1 MKRHILSM
9 MCVCAAIAVTGCSKD
24 SNVKKAE
31 EFVQVK
37 MYAEALNVLQKEIL
51 EQPKNVDAH
60 LLSAKIYLLQND
72 ETKAREA
79 FERAILIDTKQKRR
93 VGEVYMALGDETI
106 AQDEARA
113 IAFYRAAA
121 RYDAELGAKI
131 AQTLF
136 RRAEELS
143 QTARDAAKP
152 LAYLV
157 YCLEF
162 DAGQRDKIAEF
173 AMKTAKQYVEKDFT
187 GEAMAYA
194 QVSAS
199 LNPKYLNDV
208 EALRR
213 KFEPAAG
220 ATYTEPTT
228 GMEFVYIPGGEFWMG
243 CGERETECSDD
254 EKPRHQARVNGFWM
268 GKYEVTQAQWE
279 KVMGNNPSKFE
290 GADRPVEQVTWND
303 AQAFLKKLN
312 ATHPS
317 PLPRGEQRET
327 SLSGGVGGG
336 SSPFGRGEGWVFRL
350 PSEAE
355 WEYAARAGTQT
366 AYSFGD
372 DPSQLGDYAW
382 FGGNSGR
389 ETHPVGKKQP
399 NAFGLYDMHGNVW
412 EWVADTYHDNYDGAP
427 NDGSIW
433 GSLGD
438 GKTKVLR
445 GGSWFLN
452 PNNCRSASRNRL
464 GLDGWFN
471 YIGARVVVGAR

>member
-1 MKRHILSM
+1 MKRKLFSAFM
-9 MCVCAAIAVTGCSKD
+9 VLAAIAVTGCSKD

-37 MYAEALNVLQKEIL
+37 MYAEALNALQQEIL

-72 ETKAREA
+72 ETNARES

-93 VGEVYMALGDETI
+93 VGEVYMALGNETLT
-106 AQDEARA
+106 QDEARA

-121 RYDAELGAKI
+121 RYDSDLSAKI

-152 LAYLV
+152 LAYLG

-173 AMKTAKQYVEKDFT
+173 AMKTAKLYVEKDFT
-187 GEAMAYA
+187 NEAMAYA
-194 QVSAS
+194 QISAS

-228 GMEFVYIPGGEFWMG
+228 GMEFVYVPGGEFWMG

-254 EKPRHQARVNGFWM
+254 EKPRHQARVSGFWM

-279 KVMGNNPSKFE
+279 KVMGNNPSYFK
-290 GADRPVEQVTWND
+290 GADRPVEQVSWND
-303 AQAFLKKLN
+303 AQEFLKKLN

-327 SLSGGVGGG
+327 SLSGGAGGG
-336 SSPFGRGEGWVFRL
+336 LLFRL

-355 WEYAARAGTQT
+355 WEYAVRAGTQT

-372 DPSQLGDYAW
+372 NPAQLGEYAW
-382 FGGNSGR
+382 FDGNSGN
-389 ETHPVGKKQP
+389 ETHPVGKKKP

-412 EWVADTYHDNYDGAP
+412 EWVADTWHDNYDGAP
-427 NDGSIW
+427 TDGSIW

-438 GKTKVLR
+438 EKTKVLR
-445 GGSWFLN
+445 GGSWN
-452 PNNCRSASRNRL
+452 DGPDCCRSAYRLRNAP
-464 GLDGWFN
+464 DGRN
-471 YIGARVVVGAR
+471 NIIGARVVVGAR

>member
-93 VGEVYMALGDETI
+93 VGEVYMALGDETLT
-106 AQDEARA
+106 QDEARA

-173 AMKTAKQYVEKDFT
+173 AMKTAKLYVEKDFT
-187 GEAMAYA
+187 SEAMAYA
-194 QVSAS
+194 QRSVS
-199 LNPKYLNDV
+199 LNPKYQEHIDAMRQKLGPMPGDI
-208 EALRR
+208 
-213 KFEPAAG
+213 
-220 ATYTEPTT
+220 YTEPTT
-228 GMEFVYIPGGEFWMG
+228 GMEFVYVPGGCFQMG
-243 CGERETECSDD
+243 SPTSEQGRNDNEGPAHEVCL
-254 EKPRHQARVNGFWM
+254 NGFWM

-445 GGSWFLN
+445 GGSWSYS
-452 PNNCRSASRNRL
+452 PCNCRSASRFRNDPVNRY
-464 GLDGWFN
+464 N
-471 YIGARVVVGAR
+471 RIGARVVVGAR

>member
-1 MKRHILSM
+1 MKRYILSM

-37 MYAEALNVLQKEIL
+37 MYAEALNALQKEIL

-93 VGEVYMALGDETI
+93 VGEVYMALGDETLT
-106 AQDEARA
+106 QDEARA

-121 RYDAELGAKI
+121 QYDAELGAKI

-152 LAYLV
+152 LAYLG

-173 AMKTAKQYVEKDFT
+173 AMKTAKLYVEKDFV

-208 EALRR
+208 ETLRR

-228 GMEFVYIPGGEFWMG
+228 GMEFVYVPGGEFWMG
-243 CGERETECSDD
+243 CGERETECSND
-254 EKPRHQARVNGFWM
+254 EKPRHQARVSGFWM

-279 KVMGNNPSKFE
+279 TVMGNNPSNFT
-290 GADRPVEQVTWND
+290 GADRPVEQVSWND
-303 AQAFLKKLN
+303 AQEFLKKLN
-312 ATHPS
+312 ANPS
-317 PLPRGEQRET
+317 QSPVIQGGQRG
-327 SLSGGVGGG
+327 G
-336 SSPFGRGEGWVFRL
+336 FRL

-372 DPSQLGDYAW
+372 DPAQLGDYAW
-382 FGGNSGR
+382 FYDNSGR
-389 ETHPVGKKQP
+389 ETHPVGKKKP

-412 EWVADTYHDNYDGAP
+412 EWGADTSHENYNGAP
-427 NDGSIW
+427 TDGSIW
-433 GSLGD
+433 GDLGD
-438 GKTKVLR
+438 EKAKVLR
-445 GGSWFLN
+445 GGSWN
-452 PNNCRSASRNRL
+452 NEPNHVRSALRF
-464 GLDGWFN
+464 WFEPVDQN
-471 YIGARVVVGAR
+471 SLIGIRVVRVR

>member
-1 MKRHILSM
+1 
-9 MCVCAAIAVTGCSKD
+9 
-24 SNVKKAE
+24 
-31 EFVQVK
+31 
-37 MYAEALNVLQKEIL
+37 
-51 EQPKNVDAH
+51 
-60 LLSAKIYLLQND
+60 
-72 ETKAREA
+72 
-79 FERAILIDTKQKRR
+79 
-93 VGEVYMALGDETI
+93 
-106 AQDEARA
+106 
-113 IAFYRAAA
+113 
-121 RYDAELGAKI
+121 
-131 AQTLF
+131 
-136 RRAEELS
+136 
-143 QTARDAAKP
+143 
-152 LAYLV
+152 
-157 YCLEF
+157 
-162 DAGQRDKIAEF
+162 
-173 AMKTAKQYVEKDFT
+173 MKTAKLYVEKDFT
-187 GEAMAYA
+187 SEAMAYA
-194 QVSAS
+194 QRSVS

-228 GMEFVYIPGGEFWMG
+228 GMEFVYVPGGCFQMG
-243 CGERETECSDD
+243 SPTSEQGRNDNEGPAHEVCL
-254 EKPRHQARVNGFWM
+254 NGFWM

-445 GGSWFLN
+445 GGSWGLN
-452 PNNCRSASRNRL
+452 PLNCRSAYRNGSAPDNRS
-464 GLDGWFN
+464 N

>member
-1 MKRHILSM
+1 MKRKLFSAFM
-9 MCVCAAIAVTGCSKD
+9 VLAAIAVTGCSKD

-37 MYAEALNVLQKEIL
+37 MYAEALNALQQEIL

-72 ETKAREA
+72 ETNARES

-93 VGEVYMALGDETI
+93 VGEVYMALGNETLT
-106 AQDEARA
+106 QDEARA

-121 RYDAELGAKI
+121 RYDSDLSAKI

-152 LAYLV
+152 LAYLG

-173 AMKTAKQYVEKDFT
+173 AMKTAKLYVEKDFT
-187 GEAMAYA
+187 NEAMAYA
-194 QVSAS
+194 QISAS

-228 GMEFVYIPGGEFWMG
+228 GMEFVYVPGGEFWMG

-254 EKPRHQARVNGFWM
+254 EKPRHQARVSGFWM

-279 KVMGNNPSKFE
+279 KVMGNNPSYFK
-290 GADRPVEQVTWND
+290 GADRPVEQVSWND
-303 AQAFLKKLN
+303 AQEFLKKLN

-327 SLSGGVGGG
+327 SLSGGAGGG
-336 SSPFGRGEGWVFRL
+336 LLFRL

-355 WEYAARAGTQT
+355 WEYAVRAGTQT

-372 DPSQLGDYAW
+372 NPAQLGEYAW
-382 FGGNSGR
+382 FDGNSGN
-389 ETHPVGKKQP
+389 ETHPVGKKKP

-412 EWVADTYHDNYDGAP
+412 EWVADTWHDNYDGAP
-427 NDGSIW
+427 TDGSIW

-438 GKTKVLR
+438 EKTKVLR
-445 GGSWFLN
+445 GGSWDGY
-452 PNNCRSASRNRL
+452 PNSCRSADRFRSGPDDWASL
-464 GLDGWFN
+464 
-471 YIGARVVVGAR
+471 IGARVVVGAR

>member
-93 VGEVYMALGDETI
+93 VGEVYMALGDETLT
-106 AQDEARA
+106 QDEARA

-121 RYDAELGAKI
+121 QYDAELGAKI

-143 QTARDAAKP
+143 QTTRDAAKP
-152 LAYLV
+152 LAYLG

-173 AMKTAKQYVEKDFT
+173 AMKTAKLYVEKDFV

-194 QVSAS
+194 QISAS

-228 GMEFVYIPGGEFWMG
+228 GMEFVYVPGGEFWMG
-243 CGERETECSDD
+243 CGERETECRDN
-254 EKPRHQARVNGFWM
+254 EKPRHQARVSGFWM

-279 KVMGNNPSKFE
+279 KIMGNNPSHFT
-290 GADRPVEQVTWND
+290 GADRPVELVSWND
-303 AQAFLKKLN
+303 AQEFLQKLN
-312 ATHPS
+312 ANPSQS
-317 PLPRGEQRET
+317 PLNQGGQRG
-327 SLSGGVGGG
+327 
-336 SSPFGRGEGWVFRL
+336 VFRL

-382 FGGNSGR
+382 YSGNSGS
-389 ETHPVGKKQP
+389 ETHPVGQKKP
-399 NAFGLYDMHGNVW
+399 NTFGLYDMHGNVW
-412 EWVADTYHDNYDGAP
+412 EWVADTWHDNYDGAP
-427 NDGSIW
+427 ADGSAW
-433 GSLGD
+433 LDSGGSYR
-438 GKTKVLR
+438 VLR
-445 GGSWFLN
+445 GGSWYVA
-452 PNNCRSASRNRL
+452 PWYVRSANRYNFDPA
-464 GLDGWFN
+464 GRGDC
-471 YIGARVVVGAR
+471 IGFRVARTN